1 MRSTL
6 KMPPYVIGLTGGIG
20 SGKSAAADIFEKLGA
35 CVVDTDAIS
44 HELTQAGGAA
54 IPAIRSAFGNA
65 VIRQEGALDRAAMR
79 TLAFADPL
87 ARAKL
92 EAILHPL
99 IRSTSAARVAVADGP
114 YVILV
119 VPLLIESHHYR
130 ERVQRVAVVD
140 CSEQT
145 QIDRVVRR
153 SGLSA
158 EQVCAVMA
166 AQVGRPERLAAADD
180 VIDNEGD
187 CAALAAQI
195 AVLDARYRELAAQ
208 TR

>member
-1 MRSTL
+1 M
-6 KMPPYVIGLTGGIG
+6 PYVIGLTGGIG

-35 CVVDTDAIS
+35 HVVDTDAIS

-54 IPAIRSAFGNA
+54 ISAIRSAFGGA
-65 VIRQEGALDRAAMR
+65 VITQEGALDRAAMR
-79 TLAFADPL
+79 TLAFADPR
-87 ARAKL
+87 ARAQL

-99 IRSTSAARVAVADGP
+99 IRKVSAARVAAADGL
-114 YVILV
+114 YVVLV
-119 VPLLIESHHYR
+119 VPLLIESRDYR

-153 SGLSA
+153 SGLGA
-158 EQVCAVMA
+158 EQVRAVMA
-166 AQVGRPERLAAADD
+166 AQASRAERLAAADD

-187 CAALAAQI
+187 HAALAAQI
-195 AVLDARYRELAAQ
+195 AVLDARYRALAAQ